1 MKKLLSKLSI
11 LLLII
16 ITFTACS
23 PKSLP
28 EKFDAEKV
36 KASAESVIT
45 LFNNEEYDKITN
57 EFIRED
63 LKAGLTPD
71 ILSNAKA
78 QVMPNSG
85 SFTEFSKSSLV
96 AQKDKTGN
104 DIVAAVIAVK
114 YQNQTVTYT
123 ISFDENLKII
133 GFYLK

>member
-1 MKKLLSKLSI
+1 
-11 LLLII
+11 
-16 ITFTACS
+16 
-23 PKSLP
+23 LP

-36 KASAESVIT
+36 KASAENVIT

-57 EFIRED
+57 EFTRDD
-63 LKAGLTPD
+63 LKAALTPD
-71 ILSNAKA
+71 ILSNAKT
-78 QVMPNSG
+78 QVMPKAG

-96 AQKDKTGN
+96 AQKDKAGN
-104 DIVAAVIAVK
+104 DFVAAVIAVK